1 MNYERLFQGLAIVL
15 VPCAAFFYWQG
26 QTDAAFVAAVLG
38 AVSFFISIRIQIKDR
53 LGERPRLQEEGEA
66 EVDDIH
72 SSAE

>member
-15 VPCAAFFYWQG
+15 VLSAAFFYWQG

-38 AVSFFISIRIQIKDR
+38 AVSFFISIRVQIKDR
-53 LGERPRLQEEGEA
+53 LAERSRLQAEIEE
-66 EVDDIH
+66 DDDRQ